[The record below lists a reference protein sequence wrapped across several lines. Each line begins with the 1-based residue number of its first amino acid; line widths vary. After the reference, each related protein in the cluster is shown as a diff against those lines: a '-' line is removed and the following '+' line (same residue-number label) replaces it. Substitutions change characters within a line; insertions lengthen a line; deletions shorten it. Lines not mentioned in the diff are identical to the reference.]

1 MPTQPLA
8 ALHSLLGYA
17 RLDAPTAQVGGV
29 LVGVELVREV
39 RFVGWFGTIRRSSRV
54 YTPPP
59 PCRSKDHPLGGGQGV
74 THRELELVE

>member
-17 RLDAPTAQVGGV
+17 RLDAPTAQVGGT

-39 RFVGWFGTIRRSSRV
+39 RFVGGAG
-54 YTPPP
+54 
-59 PCRSKDHPLGGGQGV
+59 H
-74 THRELELVE
+74 ELPRGMK